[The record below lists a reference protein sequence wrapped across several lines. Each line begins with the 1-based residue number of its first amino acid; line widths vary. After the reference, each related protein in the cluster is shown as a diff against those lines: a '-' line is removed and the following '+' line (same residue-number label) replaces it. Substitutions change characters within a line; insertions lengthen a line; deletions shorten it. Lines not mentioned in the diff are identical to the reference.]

1 MNEARRDKRFRNRT
15 SCRRRLQVGQGAELR
30 CRAAPIPAAAA
41 GNRSRGTR
49 RGRRIRSTER
59 GADHAFVGGLKRAGR
74 RCCVRPWARGAREGG
89 RCACRLRRRLQ
100 CASRQGARVEAGCL
114 SAGARRSMVSK
125 TGREPPVSRFF
136 SVSGPVWDGKPSPVF
151 YILGF

>member
-100 CASRQGARVEAGCL
+100 CASRQGARVEAGRAQYSCRDRVL
-114 SAGARRSMVSK
+114 FPITAGLGSGLPNRLHRLPVG
-125 TGREPPVSRFF
+125 TG
-136 SVSGPVWDGKPSPVF
+136 
-151 YILGF
+151 